1 VIQEPKEPVMVKV
14 TFSVDQWNL
23 QSLDWYADKL
33 AEAGH
38 LLTRDEVLNLILG
51 HTSLAA
57 VMSYADAPLYFAAV
71 AGAMGAK

>member
-1 VIQEPKEPVMVKV
+1 VIQEPKQPVMVKV
-14 TFSVDQWNL
+14 TFSVGKWNL

-38 LLTRDEVLNLILG
+38 LLTRDEVLDLILG

-71 AGAMGAK
+71 AGAMEAK